1 MELQGYSSKQP
12 KRISYLFFVPK
23 LSPTELSLYSVYLD
37 DIHQISNL
45 TPEHQHIL
53 SWVPL
58 AKNIIYFVEPTCRMW
73 F

>member
-1 MELQGYSSKQP
+1 MRWIFQCFQS
-12 KRISYLFFVPK
+12 I
-23 LSPTELSLYSVYLD
+23 YSVYLD

-58 AKNIIYFVEPTCRMW
+58 AKNIIYFAEPTCGMW
-73 F
+73 DQKK